1 MGGGDAFTAGILHGI
16 ASGMSPAEAV
26 EFGTASGVLKHMVY
40 GDHNQYTADEINT
53 FMENHGSDVS
63 R

>member
-1 MGGGDAFTAGILHGI
+1 
-16 ASGMSPAEAV
+16 MSPAEAV